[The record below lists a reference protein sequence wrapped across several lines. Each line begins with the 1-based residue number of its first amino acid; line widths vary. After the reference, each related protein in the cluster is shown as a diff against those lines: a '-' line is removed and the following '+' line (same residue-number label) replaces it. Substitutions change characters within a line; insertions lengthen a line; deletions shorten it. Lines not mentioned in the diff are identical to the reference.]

1 MINITYIY
9 LVENC
14 FGNSNWVYI
23 GKTINIKD
31 RNYNHR
37 ITYGEQIEYSIID
50 QINSLEHKAWKPLE
64 SYWIE
69 QLRQWGFEV
78 INKNDGGG
86 GPSFRT
92 EDERRRI
99 SKSKMGKQASS
110 ETKLKMS
117 ISNSKPKPVG
127 FGDKL
132 KKPNANPTTYGIP
145 VSQYD
150 LQGNFIKI
158 WPSRTLASR
167 TLNVAKS
174 SITENCKGTRKS
186 AGGWIWK
193 AE

>member
-9 LVENC
+9 LIT
-14 FGNSNWVYI
+14 GIDNSPYKAYV
-23 GKTINIKD
+23 GKTVNPTSRKS
-31 RNYNHR
+31 NHNKV
-37 ITYGEQIEYSIID
+37 YGYHIDYSIVD
-50 QINSLEHKAWKPLE
+50 EINSLDSKDWKPLE

-92 EDERRRI
+92 EDERKRI
-99 SKSKMGKQASS
+99 SKSKTGKKASS

-127 FGDKL
+127 FGNKL
-132 KKPNANPTTYGIP
+132 KKPNTNPTTYGIP

-150 LQGNFIKI
+150 LQGNFIKL
-158 WPSRTLASR
+158 WPSRTLASK

>member
-9 LVENC
+9 LIT
-14 FGNSNWVYI
+14 GIDNSPYKAYV
-23 GKTINIKD
+23 GKTINPTSRKS
-31 RNYNHR
+31 NHNKV
-37 ITYGEQIEYSIID
+37 YGYSID
-50 QINSLEHKAWKPLE
+50 YSVVDEINSLDSKDWKPLE

-92 EDERRRI
+92 DDERKRI
-99 SKSKMGKQASS
+99 SKSKMGRYVSDK
-110 ETKLKMS
+110 TKLKMS
-117 ISNSKPKPVG
+117 ISNSKPKPIG

-132 KKPNANPTTYGIP
+132 KKPKSKPQNHKP

-150 LQGNFIKI
+150 LQGNFIKV
-158 WPSRTLASR
+158 WPSRKIASD
-167 TLNVAKS
+167 TLNVARS
-174 SITENCKGTRKS
+174 SITENCNGTRRS
-186 AGGWIWK
+186 AGGWVWR